1 MQYNGKGEHYLQ
13 PMLACDLCLWVCGMA
28 MWNINSMWLPQR
40 HELMPSTHAPPP
52 PANPSIQFAY
62 SIPRYYLSIR
72 HLHLITLVWM
82 WVDHVLRGIVQCPCV
97 SVADARW
104 IMSPFPLAPILI
116 YECRKWESIHY
127 PFPATSLSI
136 FHQSPCF
143 APIVA
148 GSNHKTNISTHLLHS
163 RPHATGLPVRQSSA
177 QATLATTPNLL
188 ISTAIATFQYIHT
201 HKMPIQWHWTRLSNF
216 QIKQVLPHSKLAVL
230 VRQIELNAWSL
241 CCCVCVCVEATAPK
255 TI

>member
-1 MQYNGKGEHYLQ
+1 
-13 PMLACDLCLWVCGMA
+13 
-28 MWNINSMWLPQR
+28 
-40 HELMPSTHAPPP
+40 
-52 PANPSIQFAY
+52 
-62 SIPRYYLSIR
+62 
-72 HLHLITLVWM
+72 M

-148 GSNHKTNISTHLLHS
+148 GSNHKTNSSTHLLHS

-230 VRQIELNAWSL
+230 VRQIELNAENHLGQEHEHESMGHMLMENNDDDDDNGTLDFHFNCAKRDIDWYSA
-241 CCCVCVCVEATAPK
+241 ATTNEPHWFLPTAWAMVWLE
-255 TI
+255 